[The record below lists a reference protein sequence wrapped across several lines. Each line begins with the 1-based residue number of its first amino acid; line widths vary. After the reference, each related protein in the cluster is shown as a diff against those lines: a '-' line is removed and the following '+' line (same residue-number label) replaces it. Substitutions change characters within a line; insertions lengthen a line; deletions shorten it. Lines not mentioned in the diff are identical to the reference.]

1 MAKNRNNKTKNK
13 SNPKKD
19 GAVPIHAST
28 EAVGDVPQLMDTSDG
43 NPSNPVLGAINRK
56 IKKAIPVKRS
66 KNIRKL
72 KLIAKA
78 IANSE
83 KGEEKQS
90 RNKSKMLRI
99 HSAKSLYD

>member
-1 MAKNRNNKTKNK
+1 MAKNRNNKTKNE

-19 GAVPIHAST
+19 GAVPIDAST
-28 EAVGDVPQLMDTSDG
+28 EAVVMDTSDG
-43 NPSNPVLGAINRK
+43 NPSNPALGAINRK

>member
-19 GAVPIHAST
+19 GAVPIDAST
-28 EAVGDVPQLMDTSDG
+28 EAVVMDTSDG
-43 NPSNPVLGAINRK
+43 NPSNPALGAINRK

-90 RNKSKMLRI
+90 RNKSKILRI